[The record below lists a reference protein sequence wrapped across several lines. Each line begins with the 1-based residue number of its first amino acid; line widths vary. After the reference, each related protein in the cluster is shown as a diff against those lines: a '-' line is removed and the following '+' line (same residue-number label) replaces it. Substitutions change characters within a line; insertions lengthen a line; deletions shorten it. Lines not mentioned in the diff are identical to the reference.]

1 MSLLYFIIF
10 IGVLV
15 FVHELGHFLVAKYFD
30 VKVLRFS
37 IGFGP
42 TLVSYQYGETEYCI
56 CALPLGGYVQM
67 LGGDFEGVEHLSPEE
82 RERALMSKPIW
93 QRSLVVLA
101 GPVFNFILPV
111 IIYFIFTMMVTTTP
125 PSVIGDV
132 FEDMPASE
140 VGLQAGDKIVEID
153 GDEIN
158 YWYEVID
165 LITNAPG
172 REVALKVERD
182 GEILSMKVTP
192 EAKRDLDSFGLSERH
207 YGLLGIHPATYG
219 PTIGIEDPDGP
230 AARAGLEHFDKVLTV
245 NGEAIKRFDQLASK
259 VRNSGGE
266 ALELTV
272 MRREPIDVD
281 YAQIYRQKPVEL
293 TLEPVEIDGE
303 WSAKFTN
310 AEMFLTRV
318 EPGSVIEKSGLEVG
332 DKLVAVNGKSFSN
345 WRLLHRYIGNHV
357 NEAIIAKTKEEGA
370 GGPVSELPEFRV
382 SYARDGEVKTTTL
395 ELTPIEPE
403 KPIAMSEYLG
413 WAHISDLEMPE
424 EVPFPFFQ
432 RIGYAAETAVV
443 STWRFCK
450 MTAMG
455 VVRMAQGRLSL
466 DNVGGP
472 IMIGEL
478 AAKAGKAGW
487 DKFLQMMALISI
499 NLGIINLLPIPIL
512 DGGQLLLFAI
522 EALKRGPLSFR
533 TRQIAAY
540 IGFAM
545 ILFLIVLA
553 FKNDIE
559 RQWDSISEYV
569 NEI

>member
-1 MSLLYFIIF
+1 MSLFYFILF

-15 FVHELGHFLVAKYFD
+15 FVHELGHFLVAKAFD

-42 TLVSYQYGETEYCI
+42 TLVSYQYGETEYAI

-101 GPVFNFILPV
+101 GPAANFILPV
-111 IIYFIFTMMVTTTP
+111 VIYFVFTMMVTTTP
-125 PSVIGDV
+125 ASVIGDV
-132 FEDMPASE
+132 FDDMPASE
-140 VGLQAGDKIVEID
+140 AGLQAGDKIVEID
-153 GDEIN
+153 GEEID
-158 YWYEVID
+158 YWYQVIE
-165 LITNAPG
+165 LITEAPG
-172 REVALKVERD
+172 REVALKIERD
-182 GEILSMKVTP
+182 GVVKSLQVTP
-192 EAKRDLDSFGLSERH
+192 EAKKDMDSFGLSERH

-219 PTIGIEDPDGP
+219 PTLGIEDPEGP
-230 AARAGLEHFDKVLTV
+230 AAKAGLEHFDKVLTID
-245 NGEAIKRFDQLASK
+245 GEAVKRFDQVASAIRK
-259 VRNSGGE
+259 SEGKP
-266 ALELTV
+266 LELTV
-272 MRREPIDVD
+272 MRREAIDVS
-281 YAQIYRQKPVEL
+281 YAQIYRQTPETVTLQPVKE
-293 TLEPVEIDGE
+293 DGE
-303 WSAKFTN
+303 WTAGLTN

-318 EPGSVIEKSGLEVG
+318 KPGSVIDQAGLQVG
-332 DKLVAVNGKSFSN
+332 DKLVAVNGKTFSN
-345 WRLLHRYIGNHV
+345 WRLLHRYIGNQV
-357 NEAIIAKTKEEGA
+357 NEAIVSKTREEGA
-370 GGPVSELPEFRV
+370 GGPVSDLPGFEV
-382 SYARDGEVKTTTL
+382 SYLRDGRIGTTSL
-395 ELTPIEPE
+395 QLTPIEPE
-403 KPIAMSEYLG
+403 KPVAMSDYLG
-413 WAHISDLEMPE
+413 WAHISDLEMPS
-424 EVPFPFFQ
+424 EVSFPFFK
-432 RIGYAAETAVV
+432 RLTYSAETAVA

-472 IMIGEL
+472 ILIGEL

-499 NLGIINLLPIPIL
+499 NLAIINLLPIPIL

-522 EALKRGPLSFR
+522 EAIKRGPLSFR

-540 IGFAM
+540 IGFTM
-545 ILFLIVLA
+545 ILFLMVLA

-559 RQWDSISEYV
+559 RQWDTISEYV
-569 NEI
+569 NQI